1 MIHKADVAYLA
12 LGDYRNGACSWR
24 TGQFVLITEPEV
36 AAALE
41 AEGAMDLLQRLD
53 QEAFLGP
60 AGSPGSEVGE
70 SGSSGAGTGVL
81 GDVAEDTATD
91 AAGAQSSSAGPG
103 SAADADA
110 ATELDP
116 TRQAEGIT
124 AAGGKQRGR
133 NRMRTGGQG
142 R

>member
-24 TGQFVLITEPEV
+24 TGQFVLITEPEL

-53 QEAFLGP
+53 REAFLGQGASMVSAAASPIPEASAAEADEVKGPAAEVP
-60 AGSPGSEVGE
+60 AGE
-70 SGSSGAGTGVL
+70 
-81 GDVAEDTATD
+81 VAEGTTVA
-91 AAGAQSSSAGPG
+91 S
-103 SAADADA
+103 
-110 ATELDP
+110 
-116 TRQAEGIT
+116 
-124 AAGGKQRGR
+124 GKQRGR
-133 NRMRTGGQG
+133 NRMRTGGQD